1 MSMVPI
7 VENILKEK
15 TTPSNPDLV
24 KMQNRYNDL
33 VKRGI
38 IQEER
43 PKTFG
48 EIAYPIDCKNKHIN
62 YSLSEK
68 RPY

>member
-1 MSMVPI
+1 MSLVPI

-15 TTPSNPDLV
+15 ATPHNPDLA

-33 VKRGI
+33 VKRGVI
-38 IQEER
+38 KEER

-48 EIAYPIDCKNKHIN
+48 DVIYPIDYENKHIN
-62 YSLSEK
+62 YSLSE
-68 RPY
+68 